1 MNIIHIVPSLS
12 LGGLQTFSV
21 DLANQQVIE
30 GNNVKIVTL
39 MDSSKDYLLNRVD
52 SRIVIVNL
60 KCSIKY
66 YNLFLMHKIIKLLDA
81 CSTSIIHTHG
91 ISLYFSFMASLLR
104 RKSKFVHTVH
114 NLAQNEAG
122 KVRRWIAR
130 ISYRCGL
137 SFPVTISDEV
147 SESFQEYYPKISFR
161 QINNGLSSRL
171 DIDIDKKEHAKTEL
185 NSLKFDADTKIYLS
199 VGRID
204 YQKNRAMLLDAFY
217 KFSAQRNVVLAII
230 GGPIDLEN
238 PFYGTLVDHPVIKEK
253 KAYFLG
259 LKSNIHDYLDYS
271 DYFCLT
277 SIFEGL
283 PISVL
288 EAMRAGLVCI
298 CTPAGGITSLLKD
311 VGYISSGF
319 SLDSF
324 VNALVDSESNSKS
337 ITSQKVNNHFKNK
350 WSMDICAGNYLN
362 LYKKLS

>member
-21 DLANQQVIE
+21 DLANQQFIE
-30 GNNVKIVTL
+30 GHNVKIVTL

-60 KCSIKY
+60 ECSIKY
-66 YNLFLMHKIIKLLDA
+66 YNLFLMHKIIKLVDA
-81 CSTSIIHTHG
+81 CSISIIHTHG
-91 ISLYFSFMASLLR
+91 ISLYFSFTASLLR

-114 NLAQNEAG
+114 NLAQNETG

-217 KFSAQRNVVLAII
+217 EFSAQRNVVLAII

-238 PFYGTLVDHPVIKEK
+238 PFYGPLVDHPVIKEK

-277 SIFEGL
+277 SLFEGL

-288 EAMRAGLVCI
+288 EALRAGLVCI
-298 CTPAGGITSLLKD
+298 CTPAGGMRSLLKD
-311 VGYISSGF
+311 MGYISTGF
-319 SLDSF
+319 SSEEF
-324 VNALVDSESNSKS
+324 VTALIEPESNTKLLTSAQITDYFESNWNMNTCAASYLSLYS
-337 ITSQKVNNHFKNK
+337 I
-350 WSMDICAGNYLN
+350 L
-362 LYKKLS
+362 